1 MVLEFANPFDKA
13 TKRYSYNAESFL
25 IFCISENMAFE
36 FKIVCNHHNIVFHD
50 VLMMFLNKI
59 EMNVS
64 KISLVP
70 YLKKLFFL
78 LLHEHIYRNFNFQ
91 NLLIL
96 RLRFQFSFRQARNLI
111 ICLLS
116 ESIEETDPLFHQNN
130 DNNICFLT
138 AVRQLVSVPQCI
150 LVNSSIKM

>member
-1 MVLEFANPFDKA
+1 
-13 TKRYSYNAESFL
+13 
-25 IFCISENMAFE
+25 MAFE
-36 FKIVCNHHNIVFHD
+36 FKTVCNRHNIVFHD

-96 RLRFQFSFRQARNLI
+96 PLRFQFSFRQARNLI

-130 DNNICFLT
+130 DNNICFF
-138 AVRQLVSVPQCI
+138 
-150 LVNSSIKM
+150 